1 MGHSDSLGMGNQN
14 PKPSHP
20 HSRPVNEKLTYRLF
34 PTANQQPQVS
44 PKTLQ
49 QQTLQRNG
57 SFNKRRSVSLD
68 ESSRSHGVA
77 RIPFS
82 RPGDAPVPRI
92 QKVPSN
98 RVKVTKPD
106 GQDRTCTS
114 PGNRRLPD
122 NADDPKAQAPKIMVY
137 KPRISE
143 DAGHG
148 RSSSAPDDMR
158 AEVRPRKTTGLAHM
172 TNAALASSAKAVR
185 GLGGTWY
192 NPHDST
198 IGGPVRGDTQAQH
211 DRRDPKLEKPLPL
224 PPRESGSQMALDPY
238 HSRSHS
244 TPLSPGPRSTY
255 HIGARSDS
263 VTDLA
268 PLVTPSSLDPNR
280 KSYFPLS
287 ADAQMR
293 QLMGFSPIEDGKD
306 ESARF
311 HSRQKSRGLGVP
323 YTLPSSR
330 YQRPVDI
337 PIIKVN
343 TELTDKPTNRSHYG
357 SPETSQPVPAPA
369 EYTSPIRP
377 SLPSPTFSQASV
389 VPAALRITSPKRS
402 ASVSSSLD
410 RRPLPLQTRVRAA
423 NDSQPVQALT
433 ATSTAIS
440 VTTPKADEVANTLSV
455 LSELT
460 TQTDTLH
467 ARYASLREDRQT
479 LLSTISHGLKEQKAG
494 PDYVNTIFDQ
504 HMSLSTVCSSMD
516 ICLAKLKAVARRKDA
531 LIQTLVTPAPTKPL
545 LPSIDEQKSAP
556 VSFSARSTP
565 AMSSSHKMSL
575 STPSSLQFSKVDAA
589 SRSGY
594 PEAMRRFQSKLDID
608 YDTDDSD
615 APRRMNI
622 KGAKAAKILGLALEA
637 DTSPEIRS
645 SEFSATR
652 PIHTLKANHSTTSLD
667 RDHFTRTPSPA
678 LSPAPDRPLPARP
691 SVSMRTRDHVPT
703 PLPLKPIEKSIVE
716 KTPYTAPIP
725 VNDSA
730 VSSRASSPADERG
743 AETPHEEYPS
753 FDAKSPGMQT
763 VHVYF
768 PDSMSGTPSLHS
780 STFSEVGEDELLAY
794 YGYLR

>member
-1 MGHSDSLGMGNQN
+1 MGHSDNLGTGNQN
-14 PKPSHP
+14 PKPSHS
-20 HSRPVNEKLTYRLF
+20 HSKPVNDKLTYRLF

-49 QQTLQRNG
+49 QQTLQRNA

-68 ESSRSHGVA
+68 ESSRPHGVA
-77 RIPFS
+77 RMPFS
-82 RPGDAPVPRI
+82 RPGDSPVPRL
-92 QKVPSN
+92 QNVPAN

-106 GQDRTCTS
+106 AQDRTCTS
-114 PGNRRLPD
+114 PGNRRLPNNTD
-122 NADDPKAQAPKIMVY
+122 SPKAHAPKILVY

-158 AEVRPRKTTGLAHM
+158 PEVRARKPTGLAHM
-172 TNAALASSAKAVR
+172 TNAALTSSAKAVR

-198 IGGPVRGDTQAQH
+198 IGGPIGGPIRGDTQGQH

-224 PPRESGSQMALDPY
+224 PPRDLDSQTAPDPY
-238 HSRSHS
+238 HNRSHS
-244 TPLSPGPRSTY
+244 TPLSPGPRSAY

-263 VTDLA
+263 VTGIT
-268 PLVTPSSLDPNR
+268 PLVTPSSMDPNR

-293 QLMGFSPIEDGKD
+293 QLMGFSPVADGQN
-306 ESARF
+306 EPARF
-311 HSRQKSRGLGVP
+311 HSREKSRELGVP

-337 PIIKVN
+337 PTIKIN
-343 TELTDKPTNRSHYG
+343 TKPTDNPTNRSQNG
-357 SPETSQPVPAPA
+357 SPETLQPVLAPMV
-369 EYTSPIRP
+369 RP

-402 ASVSSSLD
+402 ASVSSSFD
-410 RRPLPLQTRVRAA
+410 RRPLPLQTRLRAA
-423 NDSQPVQALT
+423 NDPPPTQAPI
-433 ATSTAIS
+433 AASAITSAI
-440 VTTPKADEVANTLSV
+440 TPKAEDVANTLSV

-460 TQTDTLH
+460 SQTDTLH

-516 ICLAKLKAVARRKDA
+516 ICLAKLKAVARRKDT
-531 LIQTLVTPAPTKPL
+531 LIQSLVKHTPKKPL
-545 LPSIDEQKSAP
+545 LPSIGEQKP
-556 VSFSARSTP
+556 TPPPHSARSTP

-575 STPSSLQFSKVDAA
+575 STPSSLQPLKVSSSHTAN
-589 SRSGY
+589 SFGH
-594 PEAMRRFQSKLDID
+594 PEAMRRFHTKLDID

-622 KGAKAAKILGLALEA
+622 KGAKAAKILGLSLEDNTNP
-637 DTSPEIRS
+637 DTRS
-645 SEFSATR
+645 SEISATR
-652 PIHTLKANHSTTSLD
+652 PVHTLKANHSTTSLD

-678 LSPAPDRPLPARP
+678 PAPDRPLPARP
-691 SVSMRTRDHVPT
+691 SVRMKQREHVPA
-703 PLPLKPIEKSIVE
+703 PLPLKPVEKSVVE
-716 KTPYTAPIP
+716 KTSYTAPYS

-743 AETPHEEYPS
+743 AETPHEEYPA

-768 PDSMSGTPSLHS
+768 PESMAGTPSLHS

>member
-14 PKPSHP
+14 PKPSH
-20 HSRPVNEKLTYRLF
+20 LTYRLF

-44 PKTLQ
+44 PRTLQ

-68 ESSRSHGVA
+68 ESSRPHGVA
-77 RIPFS
+77 RMPFS
-82 RPGDAPVPRI
+82 RPGDAPVPRL
-92 QKVPSN
+92 QKVPAN

-114 PGNRRLPD
+114 PGNRRLP
-122 NADDPKAQAPKIMVY
+122 NKADDPKAQAPKIMVY

-158 AEVRPRKTTGLAHM
+158 AEVRARKPTGLAHM

-198 IGGPVRGDTQAQH
+198 IGGPIRGDTQGQH

-224 PPRESGSQMALDPY
+224 PPRDSEPQIALDPY

-244 TPLSPGPRSTY
+244 TPLSPGPGSAY

-287 ADAQMR
+287 SDAQMR
-293 QLMGFSPIEDGKD
+293 QLMGFSPIEDGQK
-306 ESARF
+306 ESVRV
-311 HSRQKSRGLGVP
+311 HSREKSRGLGVP

-330 YQRPVDI
+330 YQRPVDV
-337 PIIKVN
+337 PTIKVN
-343 TELTDKPTNRSHYG
+343 TESMDKPTNRSHHG
-357 SPETSQPVPAPA
+357 SPETSQPVSSPA
-369 EYTSPIRP
+369 EYVGLMRP

-402 ASVSSSLD
+402 VSVSSSLD
-410 RRPLPLQTRVRAA
+410 KRPLPLRTRDRAA
-423 NDSQPVQALT
+423 NDLQPTQAPAAAPTTTPLT
-433 ATSTAIS
+433 AL
-440 VTTPKADEVANTLSV
+440 KADEVANTLSV

-467 ARYASLREDRQT
+467 TRYASLREDRQT

-531 LIQTLVTPAPTKPL
+531 LIQSLVTPAPTKPL
-545 LPSIDEQKSAP
+545 LPSIGEQKSAP
-556 VSFSARSTP
+556 VSISARSTP
-565 AMSSSHKMSL
+565 AISSSHKMSL
-575 STPSSLQFSKVDAA
+575 STPSSLQPSNMDAA

-637 DTSPEIRS
+637 NNNPETRS
-645 SEFSATR
+645 SGLSATR
-652 PIHTLKANHSTTSLD
+652 PVHTLKANHSTTSLD
-667 RDHFTRTPSPA
+667 RDHFTRTSSPA
-678 LSPAPDRPLPARP
+678 PAPAPDRPLPAQP
-691 SVSMRTRDHVPT
+691 SVRMKQRDHVPA
-703 PLPLKPIEKSIVE
+703 PLPLKPNEKSIVE
-716 KTPYTAPIP
+716 KTPYTVPYS

-730 VSSRASSPADERG
+730 LSSRASSPADEKG

-768 PDSMSGTPSLHS
+768 PESMSGTPSLHS